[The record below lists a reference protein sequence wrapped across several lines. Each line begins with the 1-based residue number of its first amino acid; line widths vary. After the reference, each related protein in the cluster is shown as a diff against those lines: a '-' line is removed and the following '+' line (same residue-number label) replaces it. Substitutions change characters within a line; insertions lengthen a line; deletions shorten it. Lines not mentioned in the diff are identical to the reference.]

1 MVCLGVGY
9 NDYSKVEAKIM
20 REFRDLLRDGGR
32 SVMVNEL
39 NPDSQCSYGGDATVG
54 AEISTALDN
63 KGNSAMQRE
72 DDNWNSMRTANAA
85 TTTAPSSQ
93 ELTCNED
100 SKRVCWD
107 WQEKKEGR
115 EEADGGLHRCK
126 SCRAETLQPGQAALA
141 QRKTG
146 VCHEEPGAQESRPER
161 MANCGATAGGKGDEG
176 LVNHSSAPQSLAQ
189 EVLGCEGAVVSAR
202 RYR

>member
-20 REFRDLLRDGGR
+20 KEFRDLLRDGGR

-54 AEISTALDN
+54 AEISTALNN
-63 KGNSAMQRE
+63 KGNSTVQRE
-72 DDNWNSMRTANAA
+72 DNNSNSIMTANMA

-93 ELTCNED
+93 ELICNED
-100 SKRVCWD
+100 SKRICWD

-115 EEADGGLHRCK
+115 EGADGRLRRFK
-126 SCRAETLQPGQAALA
+126 SCHAETLQPGQAALA

-146 VCHEEPGAQESRPER
+146 MCHEEPDAQEWPPER
-161 MANCGATAGGKGDEG
+161 MATCGAASKGQYAWYS
-176 LVNHSSAPQSLAQ
+176 VIS
-189 EVLGCEGAVVSAR
+189 
-202 RYR
+202 